1 MADEQ
6 VQTSAEQAA
15 QTGESASLLDQI
27 VEASKLK
34 PSDEGFAATKA
45 GLQAFLTQLV
55 QTGGEAKVSG
65 AQVDDMLAEIDR
77 KLSAQVN
84 AIMHNDQFQKLESS
98 WRSLKF
104 LVDRTDFRQNIKVEF
119 MNVSKED
126 LLSDFEDSM
135 EVVKS
140 GLYKQ
145 IYTAEYG
152 QFGGQPIGAMVANYD
167 FGPGPQ
173 DIQLLQ
179 YVASAATMAH
189 APFVAAAGKEFF
201 GIDSWEQLPNLKDL
215 HSIFENEVI
224 DFFAPHYGFKK
235 DDTWG
240 IVTYSGTDGNN
251 HGVYFGVKYLLSL
264 SKLKPVLYVSEEAH
278 YSIKKLGDL
287 QNLDMRLIRADIK
300 GRMDI
305 QAFEKQLDPKR
316 PALIVIAM
324 GTTFKGGID
333 DQKAIDEVLKRKK
346 PVAVYRHL
354 DAALFGGF
362 LPFSEHRALVDRTR
376 YNFDSI
382 AVSGHK
388 FFGFDEPL
396 GLFITTKDVL
406 SRQNPFRVPYLND
419 AVPTITCSRSSL
431 GPLKFWWKV
440 QKTGVEGYRQQAA
453 QILKNADYL
462 KQRLD
467 AIKYP
472 AWKNDFSNTVY
483 FRRPSAWVMKKW
495 DLAPDEDPRLGG
507 ELAHDIVM
515 QHEGPDTIDLFV
527 ADMRKSQQELA
538 QKN

>member
-1 MADEQ
+1 MKKQLIAALLLLALTALPAFAGEVDMDRLNAFAQKMVEGKKHAVGYPCNQNVDLQEFYRWFAD
-6 VQTSAEQAA
+6 
-15 QTGESASLLDQI
+15 
-27 VEASKLK
+27 
-34 PSDEGFAATKA
+34 
-45 GLQAFLTQLV
+45 
-55 QTGGEAKVSG
+55 
-65 AQVDDMLAEIDR
+65 
-77 KLSAQVN
+77 
-84 AIMHNDQFQKLESS
+84 
-98 WRSLKF
+98 
-104 LVDRTDFRQNIKVEF
+104 
-119 MNVSKED
+119 
-126 LLSDFEDSM
+126 
-135 EVVKS
+135 S
-140 GLYKQ
+140 GL
-145 IYTAEYG
+145 ANV
-152 QFGGQPIGAMVANYD
+152 AMNNVGN
-167 FGPGPQ
+167 PR
-173 DIQLLQ
+173 
-179 YVASAATMAH
+179 
-189 APFVAAAGKEFF
+189 K
-201 GIDSWEQLPNLKDL
+201 DSSFSLNSHQ
-215 HSIFENEVI
+215 FENEVI